1 MRICPACQ
9 RENADDVDFCECG
22 EYLRWDPTVAV
33 PRVPLPPPIG
43 SQGGD
48 APAAPGGPPA
58 PPGSR
63 PLGPSGRS
71 PADAVSITLRT
82 LAEGGDP
89 REGVR
94 VAAAPGQTATLV
106 ASVRNQSGIVDNY
119 DLRVDGVPEDWWTI
133 TPATAYLV
141 PYGAPSGR
149 YEQDVQVHLHPP
161 RAAQAEARDWTIRV
175 VAGSRASG
183 KDAGSASARVTVM
196 PYQEVET
203 EMRPERV
210 SGRRRGK
217 FAFAVRNLANAPI
230 QLEFSATDA
239 EAKLKFSFKHPKGTA
254 SPGKRTGS
262 QVLVRPK
269 KAIWIGRPTDHAFE
283 IAARMPGSDDV
294 VITRRGVYRQRP
306 WFAWWVPLALAMAIA
321 LGLAAVKLLQHPKMV
336 AVPKLE
342 QLSTSQAQP
351 ALEKVGLLLASTP
364 AQTRVVAAK
373 QVGKVVGQNPSA
385 GVKLKPGSTVSL
397 IVGVAAKPVIVPS
410 VCNLSYTAAVKKL
423 TGVKLT
429 AGPVQPSTRDPNAKT
444 LATGCQAPAA
454 NQSVPAGS
462 PVSLFLLSPGAGG
475 LPAVGGKPVAAA
487 RSALQAAGFKTISI
501 PVLAT
506 GATLGTVVAQQPGK
520 GAAMSKGSTV
530 YLYTATLPRVAYD
543 TGGSIYLSSFGASG
557 QVGQPLKLAPGTADE
572 EPSWNADHTLVAF
585 VDRSTGSGTIDVAPA
600 DGSAPPQPVA
610 TGADYHRPVFAP
622 LAGSGLLVFARWTG
636 ATSSLCFLDINQTGA
651 QPSCTA
657 DDSHL
662 LDRPTW
668 SADGMSIAVVAQN
681 AGVIVFQS
689 QTTSFSGAGGD
700 WAPGPAQLAAS
711 DPTADPSFLAYS
723 PVVNGSSQ
731 LAYATGNSIFVTP
744 DPASAGTNAFD
755 YSAPPAFA
763 WRTDGVLYVGG
774 QDCLAAAPPAM
785 VEVTQAGQST
795 PLTVSGCNP
804 SVEPLGPPPP
814 G

>member
-1 MRICPACQ
+1 MLDPVVSTLDGLPALLATDVAPSRMLALMAAWLGVAEDERGSLSERREAVRFGSEIANSRGTLPGLELGLRTAFPSLPLRVEDTGGVTYSITARLRPRGRQPGVLRVLRHAHPGRAAGGGGASDRTAEAGQRAISSAREESAPAQAQRPVVRICPACQ

-43 SQGGD
+43 EQGT
-48 APAAPGGPPA
+48 PAAPGGPPA

-71 PADAVSITLRT
+71 PADAVSITLRS
-82 LAEGGDP
+82 LAEDSDP

-94 VAAAPGQTATLV
+94 VSAAPGQTATLV

-119 DLRVDGVPEDWWTI
+119 DLRVDGVPEGWWTV

-183 KDAGSASARVTVM
+183 KDAGSASARLTVM

-230 QLEFSATDA
+230 QLEFSATDP

-269 KAIWIGRPTDHAFE
+269 KAIWIGRPTDHPFE
-283 IAARMPGSDDV
+283 IAARMPGSEDV

-364 AQTRVVAAK
+364 AQTRVVAGA

-397 IVGVAAKPVIVPS
+397 IVGVAAKPVVVPS
-410 VCNLSYTAAVKKL
+410 VCNLTYTAAVKKL
-423 TGVKLT
+423 TAAQTDRRPGAAVHQ
-429 AGPVQPSTRDPNAKT
+429 GPQRQDPGHR
-444 LATGCQAPAA
+444 L
-454 NQSVPAGS
+454 
-462 PVSLFLLSPGAGG
+462 PGAGRQPVG
-475 LPAVGGKPVAAA
+475 AGRLAGQPVPALAGRRRPAGGGRKAA
-487 RSALQAAGFKTISI
+487 RRPPRARCRRPGFKTISI

-557 QVGQPLKLAPGTADE
+557 PVGQA
-572 EPSWNADHTLVAF
+572 
-585 VDRSTGSGTIDVAPA
+585 
-600 DGSAPPQPVA
+600 
-610 TGADYHRPVFAP
+610 
-622 LAGSGLLVFARWTG
+622 
-636 ATSSLCFLDINQTGA
+636 A
-651 QPSCTA
+651 Q
-657 DDSHL
+657 
-662 LDRPTW
+662 
-668 SADGMSIAVVAQN
+668 
-681 AGVIVFQS
+681 
-689 QTTSFSGAGGD
+689 AGGRH
-700 WAPGPAQLAAS
+700 G
-711 DPTADPSFLAYS
+711 
-723 PVVNGSSQ
+723 
-731 LAYATGNSIFVTP
+731 
-744 DPASAGTNAFD
+744 
-755 YSAPPAFA
+755 
-763 WRTDGVLYVGG
+763 
-774 QDCLAAAPPAM
+774 
-785 VEVTQAGQST
+785 
-795 PLTVSGCNP
+795 
-804 SVEPLGPPPP
+804 
-814 G
+814 